1 MKDFLEYCFASYF
14 DFLGLLSKTESSE
27 WKAQIIT
34 SSFSVVVLSLRKIPL
49 FKKEKLL
56 YEIINLEINKSTQN
70 FCKAIN
76 NNFIDGGLINGNCYI
91 KVDNITFLLILLIL
105 SFNLIFMVHSM
116 IQYNLINIKILI
128 NIVLRSSSTLSEF
141 LLLLDNIRINQYNN

>member
-91 KVDNITFLLILLIL
+91 KVDNITFFANFANSELQ
-105 SFNLIFMVHSM
+105 FNLYGTFDDTV
-116 IQYNLINIKILI
+116 
-128 NIVLRSSSTLSEF
+128 
-141 LLLLDNIRINQYNN
+141 